1 MFCKKC
7 GAELPDLTMYCTK
20 CGAPQFD
27 APKPEINLV
36 MADSSTSKVVINS
49 CPNMTVA
56 LSQIRALTGMNVPE
70 IRSLLKELPVVLLSS
85 LNRDEAERT
94 AAMLRENGV
103 DAEAVHKEKKE
114 PVSVE
119 PAPEPEPVPEPQ
131 PVPEPEPVT
140 EPQPEP
146 QPAPQEEPSFEEQME
161 AFLNDGKKEE
171 TVQET
176 AEAPAEPEPEEP
188 KEKEEKV
195 PVLTLEPSIITDE
208 SFMQEM
214 EEFLNKK

>member
-70 IRSLLKELPVVLLSS
+70 IRSLLKELPAVLLSS

-119 PAPEPEPVPEPQ
+119 PAPEPEPQ
-131 PVPEPEPVT
+131 PVPEPEP
-140 EPQPEP
+140 QPV
-146 QPAPQEEPSFEEQME
+146 PQEEPSFEEQME

-171 TVQET
+171 PEQET
-176 AEAPAEPEPEEP
+176 AEAPAEPEPEET

>member
-1 MFCKKC
+1 MICKKC

-20 CGAPQFD
+20 CGAPQFA
-27 APKPEINLV
+27 APKPEVNLV

-56 LSQIRALTGMNVPE
+56 LSQIRALTGMTVPE
-70 IRSLLKELPVVLLSS
+70 IRTLLKEMPAVLLSS
-85 LNRDEAERT
+85 LSRDEAEST
-94 AAMLRENGV
+94 AAILRENGV

-119 PAPEPEPVPEPQ
+119 PETAPEPQPAPEPEPVPEPAPE
-131 PVPEPEPVT
+131 PVPEPV
-140 EPQPEP
+140 PEP
-146 QPAPQEEPSFEEQME
+146 KEEPSFEEQME
-161 AFLNDGKKEE
+161 AFLNEDKKEE
-171 TVQET
+171 PV
-176 AEAPAEPEPEEP
+176 PEPEETP
-188 KEKEEKV
+188 VEPETKEEKDEKV

>member
-70 IRSLLKELPVVLLSS
+70 IRSLLKELPAVLLSS

-119 PAPEPEPVPEPQ
+119 PVPEPEPEPQ

-161 AFLNDGKKEE
+161 AFLNDDKKEE
-171 TVQET
+171 PEQET
-176 AEAPAEPEPEEP
+176 AEAPAEPEPEET

>member
-70 IRSLLKELPVVLLSS
+70 IRSLLKELPAVLLSS

-114 PVSVE
+114 PVSV
-119 PAPEPEPVPEPQ
+119 EPEPVPEPQ